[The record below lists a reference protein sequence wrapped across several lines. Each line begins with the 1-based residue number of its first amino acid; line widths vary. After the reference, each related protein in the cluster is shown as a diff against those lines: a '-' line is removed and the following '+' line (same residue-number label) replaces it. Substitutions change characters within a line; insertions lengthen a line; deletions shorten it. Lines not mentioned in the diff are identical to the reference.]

1 MFEGVD
7 SVDGEIGLVA
17 SFGAGLVSFLSPCIL
32 PLVPSYLC
40 FLAGASLSELTE
52 EKTATLTAHVLT
64 RAVAFVLG
72 FSVVFVALGASAST
86 IGLLVSDHL
95 TLLSRVAGIVIVVLG
110 LHMAGV
116 FRLVPL
122 MREARF
128 HPMQRPAGIAGAFV
142 VGLAFGFGWT
152 PCVGPVLAAVLLLA
166 GSEATVGRGAGLLA
180 AYAAGIGVPFI
191 AAALFTRP
199 FLAFAARFRGRLSLI
214 EKAMGLV
221 LVGTGVLVFAGAM
234 PVIGGW
240 LLDYVPLLG
249 RIG

>member
-1 MFEGVD
+1 
-7 SVDGEIGLVA
+7 VA

-40 FLAGASLSELTE
+40 FLAGTSLSELTA
-52 EKTATLTAHVLT
+52 EKTATLTGHVLT
-64 RAVAFVLG
+64 RALAFVLG
-72 FSVVFVALGASAST
+72 FAVVFVALGASAST
-86 IGLLVSDHL
+86 VGQLVSDHL
-95 TLLSRVAGIVIVVLG
+95 TVLSRVAGIVIVVLG

-116 FRLVPL
+116 FRLAPL
-122 MREARF
+122 MREVRF
-128 HPMQRPAGIAGAFV
+128 QQLRRPASMAGAFV
-142 VGLAFGFGWT
+142 IGLAFGFGWS

-180 AYAAGIGVPFI
+180 VYAAGIGVPFI

-199 FLAFAARFRGRLSLI
+199 FLAFVARFRGRLSLV
-214 EKAMGLV
+214 EKAMGVV
-221 LVGTGVLVFAGAM
+221 LIGTGVLVFAGAM